1 MPTRSKST
9 TKARASRTSPD
20 GKTTKAKTTDAKTN
34 SDRKRKPRSTKEA
47 ARTKKQTTV
56 HGTEFRFVTAKLYGD
71 DAEKADWVAEH
82 ANLTDLVTSSVR
94 LCHATLQKFFNQ
106 TLPDYYSTP
115 KVKLRHMDQTHQ
127 LMVDVQ
133 TDVYQQYIEADKT
146 IEEKF
151 GKSPGPEFLMSLAI
165 LRDDPFEI
173 AEEYV
178 EELIAHFSSLKPS
191 KD

>member
-1 MPTRSKST
+1 MPTRSKPA
-9 TKARASRTSPD
+9 TKTRGSRNSSD
-20 GKTTKAKTTDAKTN
+20 GKTTDEKTN
-34 SDRKRKPRSTKEA
+34 ADRKRKPRSTKA
-47 ARTKKQTTV
+47 APRTKKQKTV
-56 HGTEFRFVTAKLYGD
+56 HGTEFRFVTAKLYGN

-133 TDVYQQYIEADKT
+133 TGVYQQYIEADKT

-165 LRDDPFEI
+165 QREDPFDI
-173 AEEYV
+173 AEEYLEALV
-178 EELIAHFSSLKPS
+178 EHFSSLKPTRE
-191 KD
+191 

>member
-1 MPTRSKST
+1 MFSGFQIVFSC
-9 TKARASRTSPD
+9 
-20 GKTTKAKTTDAKTN
+20 
-34 SDRKRKPRSTKEA
+34 E
-47 ARTKKQTTV
+47 
-56 HGTEFRFVTAKLYGD
+56 
-71 DAEKADWVAEH
+71 
-82 ANLTDLVTSSVR
+82 TDLVTSSVR

-115 KVKLRHMDQTHQ
+115 KVKLRHMDQTYQ

-165 LRDDPFEI
+165 QREDPPAI
-173 AEEYV
+173 AEEYLEALV
-178 EELIAHFSSLKPS
+178 EHFSSLKPTRE
-191 KD
+191 

>member
-9 TKARASRTSPD
+9 TRARASRTGSD
-20 GKTTKAKTTDAKTN
+20 GKTQKTADAKTN
-34 SDRKRKPRSTKEA
+34 SYRERKPRSTRSA

-133 TDVYQQYIEADKT
+133 TDVFQQYIKADKT

-191 KD
+191 KE